1 MGALRF
7 TVGGVPFTARME
19 VGFLDGRLEGGAVR
33 FQGVDKAVDQKQLDA
48 VVRAT
53 RGAEGT
59 RVRTKNGVAVLDIG
73 RVVYDAAEG
82 KITGFEDVRLLRWEP
97 PGTSAE

>member
-7 TVGGVPFTARME
+7 TVGGVAFSGRLLVDFE
-19 VGFLDGRLEGGAVR
+19 DGRLEGGAVR
-33 FQGVDKAVDQKQLDA
+33 FEGIEKPVTAAELEE

-53 RGAEGT
+53 HGAEGT
-59 RVRTKNGVAVLDIG
+59 RVKTKGGTAVLDIG

-82 KITGFEDVRLLRWEP
+82 KVTGFGDVRLLRWEP
-97 PGTSAE
+97 AEAK